1 MTLLSYQLPVKW
13 CKYQYS
19 KLINEFLA
27 NFLLYLPYRKCF
39 LNADLTYPA
48 EEAAG
53 VREID
58 KWPQREAN
66 ECMRS
71 ATHNRQAVLVGGC
84 LSARLAQEISVRSRR
99 IYRTVS
105 LDANEHY
112 FAL

>member
-1 MTLLSYQLPVKW
+1 LPVKW

-39 LNADLTYPA
+39 LNADLTYSA
-48 EEAAG
+48 DAATG
-53 VREID
+53 VCEID

-71 ATHNRQAVLVGGC
+71 ATHNPQAVLVRGC
-84 LSARLAQEISVRSRR
+84 LSVRLAREISVRSHR
-99 IYRTVS
+99 IYRTLARRQWILFCVV
-105 LDANEHY
+105 
-112 FAL
+112 